1 MLLHKTTMYITREC
15 LVVPIQAELPDDA
28 LLQIQIDILEKVNA
42 SSVRGVVIDFSGVNI
57 LDSFLGRMVSD
68 TTKMT
73 QLLGAETVVTGLN
86 PGIVASFI
94 DLGVDLNARIAFNLD
109 QGINLLTPE
118 EDFVPDIE
126 EEGDEEENSCDSE
139 DYNEEESLKDDYE
152 ESTTNYEP
160 PTTNYE
166 L

>member
-1 MLLHKTTMYITREC
+1 M
-15 LVVPIQAELPDDA
+15 PIQAELPDDA